1 MNKRIGCKIMVN
13 MKYIFQKLNYRNYY
27 LVVIVYMIITGLI
40 THINLDDKISSSTIF
55 TIMVLSSII
64 INISSVFTLFLKGK
78 EIIKRE
84 RILIIIFILHTLF
97 IQYFYFKTG

>member
-97 IQYFYFKTG
+97 IQYFYFKTR

>member
-1 MNKRIGCKIMVN
+1 MVN
-13 MKYIFQKLNYRNYY
+13 MKNIFQKLNYRNYY

-40 THINLDDKISSSTIF
+40 THINLDDKISNSTIF

-64 INISSVFTLFLKGK
+64 INISSVFTLFLNGK

>member
-1 MNKRIGCKIMVN
+1 MVN

>member
-13 MKYIFQKLNYRNYY
+13 MKNIFQKLNYRNYY

-40 THINLDDKISSSTIF
+40 THINLDDKISNSTIF

>member
-1 MNKRIGCKIMVN
+1 MNKRIECKIMGN

-27 LVVIVYMIITGLI
+27 LVVIVYMMVTAII
-40 THINLDDKISSSTIF
+40 THINLGDKISNSTIF

-64 INISSVFTLFLKGK
+64 VNISSVFTLFLKRK

-84 RILIIIFILHTLF
+84 RILIIIFILHTLL

>member
-40 THINLDDKISSSTIF
+40 THINLDDKISNSTIF